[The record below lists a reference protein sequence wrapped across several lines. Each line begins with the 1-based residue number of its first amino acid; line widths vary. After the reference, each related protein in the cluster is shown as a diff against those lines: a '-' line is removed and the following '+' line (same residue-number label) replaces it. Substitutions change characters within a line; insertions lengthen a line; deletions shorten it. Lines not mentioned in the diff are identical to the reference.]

1 MSLLVVGTIA
11 YDSVSLG
18 TEPRVDSLGGSAT
31 YFSIAASFFTSVAV
45 VAVVGK
51 DFEDSDRQYLL
62 SRGVDISG
70 METAGGQT
78 FRWSGSYD
86 PNNMNIRETLET
98 KLNVLA
104 EFTPVIDDKHKNSD
118 YLFLANID
126 PLIQINV
133 LEQMASR
140 PRLVAMDTMNFW
152 IDDHVENLR
161 ETVALVDVLFMDENE
176 IKTFTGKRS
185 VIEAAKSAREMGPKV
200 VVVKK
205 GEHGVLVFNEGDT
218 FSAPAFPL
226 EKVKDPTGA
235 GDCFAGGFMGYL
247 SRSGDLSAEGFRRAT
262 IVGSVMGSYAVENFG
277 SNRFESLVSDEID
290 DRFRGMAGMTY
301 FDPLS
306 NEDKLLDDNQGS
318 KLIGETH

>member
-18 TEPRVDSLGGSAT
+18 TESRVDSLGGSAT

-152 IDDHVENLR
+152 ICLLYTSPSPR
-161 ETVALVDVLFMDENE
+161 
-176 IKTFTGKRS
+176 
-185 VIEAAKSAREMGPKV
+185 
-200 VVVKK
+200 
-205 GEHGVLVFNEGDT
+205 
-218 FSAPAFPL
+218 
-226 EKVKDPTGA
+226 
-235 GDCFAGGFMGYL
+235 
-247 SRSGDLSAEGFRRAT
+247 
-262 IVGSVMGSYAVENFG
+262 
-277 SNRFESLVSDEID
+277 
-290 DRFRGMAGMTY
+290 DRG
-301 FDPLS
+301 
-306 NEDKLLDDNQGS
+306 
-318 KLIGETH
+318 